1 MERLKEQVIV
11 KKIHGLH
18 ARPATIFVQ
27 LANKFNSSVKLEK
40 DGEPVDGKS
49 IMAILS
55 LGINTGVE
63 VRLIVEG
70 DDAQEAMEDLR
81 NFLIKDE
88 GDND

>member
-70 DDAQEAMEDLR
+70 DDAREAMEDLR

-88 GDND
+88 DAND